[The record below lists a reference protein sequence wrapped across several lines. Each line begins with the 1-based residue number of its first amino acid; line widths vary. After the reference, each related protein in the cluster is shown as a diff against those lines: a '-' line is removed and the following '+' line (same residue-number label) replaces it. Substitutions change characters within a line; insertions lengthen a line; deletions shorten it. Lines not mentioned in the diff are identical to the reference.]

1 MRFAAIPLPLDGLP
15 RYNPRFSMGGPG
27 LIGSGIRRTIG
38 GPAVRCWALAKK
50 GI

>member
-1 MRFAAIPLPLDGLP
+1 MRFAAIPLPLEGLP
-15 RYNPRFSMGGPG
+15 RYNPPFSTGGPG
-27 LIGSGIRRTIG
+27 HITSGFRWTTG